1 MGIFKAYDIRGLVPK
16 ELDEALAERIGY
28 AFARVLG
35 GKRYVV
41 GRDMRV
47 SSPSL
52 AAAAIRGILKAG
64 ANVVDIGLTSTPM
77 NYFAV
82 GHLGVDGGLA
92 VTASHNPKEYNG
104 FKASRDQAKPVSY
117 DTGIGEIERL
127 ALEGPHEP
135 APEPGHSPAPEPGH
149 SPAPEPG
156 HSMELS
162 ILDDYLEHVL
172 SFASNLR
179 PLRVAVD
186 AGNGAA
192 GIVVPR
198 LFERLSNIELVPL
211 CMEPDGTFPNHEA
224 NPLVEENL
232 ADLRAKVVAE
242 GCELGVAYDGDADRV
257 AFVDETGARV
267 PCDLATALLAREALE
282 RHRGKAVV
290 YDLRSSWVVAEEI
303 RAAGGVPVR
312 ERVGH
317 SFIKA
322 ALREH
327 DGILGGEL
335 SGHYY
340 FAENFFADSGDIALV
355 KILNLMSREGRKLSA
370 LVKPLRRYRS
380 SGEINFVVEDKDGV
394 IERLERLFR
403 DGQIDRADGITVQ
416 YDDWWFNV
424 RKSNTEP
431 LLRLN
436 LEAKTLQRFQ
446 AGKARLLEILGTP
459 VGEGGGRH

>member
-1 MGIFKAYDIRGLVPK
+1 MGIFKAYDIRGVYPN
-16 ELDEALAERIGY
+16 ELDEAQAERIGF
-28 AFARVLG
+28 AFAKTLG

-82 GHLGVDGGLA
+82 GHMGVDGGLA
-92 VTASHNPKEYNG
+92 VTASHNPGQYNG
-104 FKASRDQAKPVSY
+104 FKASRDQAKPMSY
-117 DTGIGEIERL
+117 DTGLREIEQL
-127 ALEGPHEP
+127 ALEGTHDP
-135 APEPGHSPAPEPGH
+135 APEPGQA
-149 SPAPEPG
+149 
-156 HSMELS
+156 MEVS
-162 ILDDYLEHVL
+162 VLDDYVEHVL
-172 SFASNLR
+172 AFAANLR
-179 PLRVAVD
+179 PLRIAVD

-192 GIVVPR
+192 GVVVPK
-198 LFERLSNIELVPL
+198 LFERLSNTELVPL
-211 CMEPDGTFPNHEA
+211 FMEPDGTFPNHAA
-224 NPLVEENL
+224 NPLVDENV
-232 ADLRAKVVAE
+232 ADLRAKVVEE
-242 GCELGVAYDGDADRV
+242 GCDLGVAYDGDADRV
-257 AFVDETGARV
+257 AFVDETGRRV
-267 PCDLATALLAREALE
+267 PSDLVTALLAREALE

-303 RAAGGVPVR
+303 RAAGGIPVR

-327 DGILGGEL
+327 DAILGGEV

-340 FAENFFADSGDIALV
+340 FAENFFADSGDIALLKV
-355 KILNLMSREGRKLSA
+355 LNLMCREGRKLSA

-380 SGEINFVVEDKDGV
+380 TGEVNFVVEDKDELL
-394 IERLERLFR
+394 ERLVRLFR
-403 DGQIDRADGITVQ
+403 DGQVDRADGVTVQ

-431 LLRLN
+431 LVRLN
-436 LEAKTLQRFQ
+436 LEAKTLQRLQ

-459 VGEGGGRH
+459 VSSGGGGGH